1 MKKLGLIILILI
13 ISKSYI
19 YAEGESFIS
28 PSLDNIS
35 NNFEFQDL
43 DKMINDELEDKNL
56 ANKKPLKQ
64 LALDIIKGE
73 SLLNKESIYTN
84 LKSSFLKEIKLNIS
98 MLWKIFI
105 IALLSSILRNIQAT
119 FEQSSIGEIANY
131 VIYILISTLII
142 QSFTQTMLIMGQSI
156 EKMTNIMSLLLP
168 IIMSFLIITSG
179 PNARILF
186 HPMLLGTVNIVGVLV
201 KNIIIPLITFSF
213 ILSIVSNLSSGIE
226 LNKLSDLSR
235 KIIIYII
242 SIGFTI
248 FIGVLTIYGFS
259 NKIDGLSIRTAKF
272 AVDKFIPI
280 VGGFLSDAVD
290 TVISSSA
297 ILKNGIGIIG
307 LSVLILIIMTPLVK
321 ITSILLIYGLIAA
334 MIQPIVDKNIT
345 NLFTDVSKTLVL
357 VLITTLS
364 IGSMFFITITML
376 VDTGNSLLMLR

>member
-105 IALLSSILRNIQAT
+105 IALLSSILRNLQAT